1 MRASLSRFSSM
12 LFNIEDPGE
21 PCVLGVTSCYMDQ
34 LALRIASGWNHW
46 DLRICPTVESAL
58 VVRENFRVSVIIYD
72 LDTRDSHWRMG
83 LRLLLSVGNPACLI
97 ALTDSLSDGLV
108 RTMLE
113 YGAYD
118 VQSKPLRNN
127 SGLAESVNG
136 AHRLIQSCNS
146 SSVLEARFPSSK

>member
-1 MRASLSRFSSM
+1 MSRRTPFCARFSID
-12 LFNIEDPGE
+12 LAE

-46 DLRICPTVESAL
+46 NLRICPTVEDAL
-58 VVRENFRVSVIIYD
+58 LVRENWPVSVIVYD

-83 LRLLLSVGNPACLI
+83 LRLLLSIGKPACLI

-108 RTMLE
+108 RAMLE
-113 YGAYD
+113 NGAYD

-127 SGLAESVNG
+127 SGLAHSVNG
-136 AHRLIQSCNS
+136 AHRLMLSCNS
-146 SSVLEARFPSSK
+146 SLSCISST